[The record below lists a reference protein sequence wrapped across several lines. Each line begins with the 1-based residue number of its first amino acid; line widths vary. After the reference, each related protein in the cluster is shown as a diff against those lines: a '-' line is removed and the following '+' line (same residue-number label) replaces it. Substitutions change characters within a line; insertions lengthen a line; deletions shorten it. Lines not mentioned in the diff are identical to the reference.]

1 MPDFVYFCP
10 RIAKITLMDDSQL
23 KERMGWLRG
32 ELLALVTDDDTY
44 WRLQEDVI
52 KRNPRLLRMRSPYFD
67 MLNFA
72 YVSTT
77 TSAIRRLTEKQNR
90 DKTNV
95 SLSIVLEKLEKR
107 QTISGNQVPQLQ
119 IRLDLVRLEDLA
131 NVVKPYVDR
140 IIAHQRQARD
150 CRTAEIRQSRKCVSI
165 LADTFRRY
173 YVLIE
178 GVDLE
183 LKIEYLEDFDIF
195 KFPWIAN

>member
-140 IIAHQRQARD
+140 IIAHNDKRGI
-150 CRTAEIRQSRKCVSI
+150 AEPPKYGSLGSASRS
-165 LADTFRRY
+165 
-173 YVLIE
+173 
-178 GVDLE
+178 
-183 LKIEYLEDFDIF
+183 
-195 KFPWIAN
+195 